1 MKKLVAI
8 ATLAILG
15 SVIAYANDNNK
26 GHFELS
32 IYGNAPLAYTTA
44 NPGAHMD
51 IAGEDAHAAQPYSF
65 NFNYSPA
72 VPTFGAGL
80 SATYFF
86 NDVLGVS
93 AGAKFQQYKS
103 SATSGNGSIWSG
115 QYFSGDYTGM
125 VRNGNIF
132 RNYLVSFNETDE
144 IAQVEIPLMGVVNLG
159 GLRIAV
165 GASVNIPVY
174 GRYSQSATEIG
185 YSNSCNELT
194 GPNYSAIGIALFDS
208 NVFSSYKDAAT
219 GAQQLDYSIKGD
231 INTKINY
238 SARFEVGYR
247 FRITD
252 KFGIYAGIEASYGL
266 SDMVQQSSHALL
278 EHENPTAGSLDINDV
293 RHESILSAQAPSYVR
308 GTRQADGTVLY
319 EAHHNTAHYTDF
331 TRALS
336 LNGKVALLFG
346 GKTRKVQNESA
357 PVAMP
362 LEPVRDTVYL
372 PSQPEIIH
380 DTVYLPA
387 SIKEEFAKVNF
398 DFDRDNLTAAS
409 KKALDRVANW
419 LLTNTAEF
427 VITGHCDGKGSDE
440 YNYDLSRRRCVSV
453 VNYLVDC
460 GVAPE
465 RLSYKGYGK
474 GRPVEENISDEG
486 RAENRRVEIFVK
498 GQNPYEGE
506 SQRSDSYNE
515 KNELIIKGE

>member
-1 MKKLVAI
+1 MKKIFAAAVII
-8 ATLAILG
+8 AVSLLN
-15 SVIAYANDNNK
+15 AYADNKN

-32 IYGNAPLAYTTA
+32 LHANAPLAYTAA

-51 IAGEDAHAAQPYSF
+51 IAAEDAHAAQPYSF
-65 NFNYSPA
+65 NFYYSPA
-72 VPTFGAGL
+72 VPTVGAGL
-80 SATYFF
+80 TATWFF
-86 NDVLGVS
+86 NDAFGLS
-93 AGAKFQQYKS
+93 AGAKYQQYRS
-103 SATSGNGSIWSG
+103 NATSGDGTIWSG
-115 QYFSGDYTGM
+115 QYISGDFTGM

-132 RNYLVSFNETDE
+132 RNYLVSFQEKDE
-144 IAQVEIPLMGVVNLG
+144 IAQVEIPVMAVANFKGF
-159 GLRIAV
+159 RIGA

-174 GRYSQSATEIG
+174 GKYTQSATEIG
-185 YSNSCNELT
+185 YSNSCDELT

-208 NVFSSYKDAAT
+208 NTFNAYKDATT
-219 GAQQLDYSIKGD
+219 GAQQVSYD
-231 INTKINY
+231 ITGRLATRINF
-238 SARFEVGYR
+238 SARLEAGYL
-247 FRITD
+247 FRLSE
-252 KFGIYAGIEASYGL
+252 KVGIYAGIEASYGL
-266 SDMVQQSSHALL
+266 TNMIAQSDHALL
-278 EHENPTAGSLDINDV
+278 EHANPTIGALDINDLH
-293 RHESILSAQAPSYVR
+293 HESILAARAASYVR

-319 EAHHNTAHYTDF
+319 EAYNNKAHYTDF

-336 LNGKVALLFG
+336 LNGKVALVFG
-346 GKTRKVQNESA
+346 GKSRKVQNEPA

-362 LEPVRDTVYL
+362 VEPVRDTVYL
-372 PSQPEIIH
+372 PSKPEIIH

-474 GRPVEENISDEG
+474 GRPVEDNVSDEG

-498 GQNPYEGE
+498 GHNPYEGQAE
-506 SQRSDSYNE
+506 RNSTYNE
-515 KNELIIKGE
+515 KNELVVPVK